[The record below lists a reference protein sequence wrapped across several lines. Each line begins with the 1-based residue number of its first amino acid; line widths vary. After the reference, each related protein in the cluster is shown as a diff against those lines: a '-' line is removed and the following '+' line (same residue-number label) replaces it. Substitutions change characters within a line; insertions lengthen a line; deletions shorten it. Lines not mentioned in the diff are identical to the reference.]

1 MFKFIRLTSAGE
13 RRERMTLEDKRGAS
27 YQLLFLDGKIT
38 MIEKASEQSYPNPF
52 QNGSRLSRTKS
63 RIIKG
68 SAALHAFAN
77 QQYADIKAEQDD
89 ATATASATTENAP
102 STDSSVPRMT
112 AEQLD
117 AARKRGAF
125 QCLVEA
131 GADGYLCWDRADT
144 REREPV
150 HRVSKGD
157 YFWCWSFKTKEDG
170 TYTHEYGNMSPP
182 NIPIDTDVPLTLIYL
197 TDDAEDKWLYTANAE
212 KSPNVS

>member
-13 RRERMTLEDKRGAS
+13 RCERMTLEDKRGAS
-27 YQLLFLDGKIT
+27 YQVLFIDGKIT
-38 MIEKASEQSYPNPF
+38 MIKKASELSYPNPF
-52 QNGSRLSRTKS
+52 ESGGSLSRTKV
-63 RIIKG
+63 RVIKG
-68 SAALHAFAN
+68 GAALHAFAN
-77 QQYADIKAEQDD
+77 QQYADIKAAQDD
-89 ATATASATTENAP
+89 ATTSATTENSP
-102 STDSSVPRMT
+102 SPDSSVPRMT

-157 YFWCWSFKTKEDG
+157 YFWCWNFDIKEDG
-170 TYTHEYGNMSPP
+170 PYTHEYGNMSPL

>member
-27 YQLLFLDGKIT
+27 YQLLFIDGKIT
-38 MIEKASEQSYPNPF
+38 MIQKASELSYPNPF
-52 QNGSRLSRTKS
+52 ESGGSLSRTKV
-63 RIIKG
+63 RVIKG

-77 QQYADIKAEQDD
+77 QQYADIKAAQDD
-89 ATATASATTENAP
+89 ATTSATTENAP
-102 STDSSVPRMT
+102 SPDSSVPKMT

-117 AARKRGAF
+117 AARERGAF

-131 GADGYLCWDRADT
+131 GADGYLCWDRSDT

-150 HRVSKGD
+150 HRVKKGD
-157 YFWCWSFKTKEDG
+157 YFWCWNFDIKDDG
-170 TYTHEYGNMSPP
+170 TYTHEYGAMSPP
-182 NIPIDTDVPLTLIYL
+182 DVPIDTDVPLTLIYL

>member
-13 RRERMTLEDKRGAS
+13 RCERMTLEDKRGAS
-27 YQLLFLDGKIT
+27 YQVLFIDGKIT
-38 MIEKASEQSYPNPF
+38 MIKKASELSYPNPF
-52 QNGSRLSRTKS
+52 ESGGSLSRTKV
-63 RIIKG
+63 RVIKG
-68 SAALHAFAN
+68 GAALHAFAN
-77 QQYADIKAEQDD
+77 QQYADIKAAQDD
-89 ATATASATTENAP
+89 ATTSATTENSP
-102 STDSSVPRMT
+102 SPDSSVPRMT

-157 YFWCWSFKTKEDG
+157 YFWCWNFDIKEDG
-170 TYTHEYGNMSPP
+170 TYTHEYGNMSPL

>member
-13 RRERMTLEDKRGAS
+13 RCERMTLEDKRGAS
-27 YQLLFLDGKIT
+27 YQVLFIDGKIT
-38 MIEKASEQSYPNPF
+38 MIKKASELSYPNPF
-52 QNGSRLSRTKS
+52 ESGGSLSRTKV
-63 RIIKG
+63 RVIKG

-77 QQYADIKAEQDD
+77 QQYADIKAAQDD
-89 ATATASATTENAP
+89 ATTSATTENSP
-102 STDSSVPRMT
+102 SPDSSVPRMT

-157 YFWCWSFKTKEDG
+157 YFWCWNFDIKDDG
-170 TYTHEYGNMSPP
+170 TYTHEYGAMSPP
-182 NIPIDTDVPLTLIYL
+182 DVPIDTDVPLTLIYL